1 MKLRIDNML
10 GIVDAE
16 LDLEPGT
23 VTAVTGGNASGKSS
37 LAVAA
42 GAVLSRND
50 NPLGAASTQRKLYM
64 HDGAAAGEV
73 SLQGGEG
80 SVRWFMPSGELQQAP
95 GLLYSSAAAVGLE
108 DFIAPRSAA
117 ALSSL
122 WEGLFLPS
130 GEEIEAQLRKRLA
143 PVVDAVSID
152 RIVAQIKEAEDDP
165 TVSADHGWTLA
176 QQTYADRA
184 RQAKQQWTRIA
195 GEAWG
200 VKKAAD
206 WLPERWLAEYDG
218 VSDADAQ
225 RSLDEAE
232 QALQAAHVAHAVDAS
247 EVERAQE
254 AAAKLPEARR
264 KVEAALKAVKALDEA
279 VRAENASNQGLGDTV
294 TETLRAVRTRERVL
308 QDIEAG
314 TARSWK
320 CPCCDAELIVS
331 AGALVPKPDNSEMI
345 AKAKA
350 DLEAARATN
359 RIAQA
364 AFDVG
369 RSQKEDDA
377 QRELE
382 AVWREAQREVDLLE
396 RAAKNATATVRTAE
410 MVEALDDAKRDC
422 DRMRGRLECIMD
434 RSRAQEL
441 HTNIVQYDMVA
452 KLLAPNGVRADVMA
466 GALKQVNK
474 VLDMLAERAGWP
486 TVEVGSKYGISI
498 DKRRL
503 LRMCSFS
510 ERLRAQYLLQL
521 AIARCRQDPVVILDQ
536 VDTLE
541 ESGRTRLL
549 ELVVFLSKLKRAPA
563 FILCGTRLGSHW
575 GKHALLYDIEDGRMG
590 QVLAA

>member
-225 RSLDEAE
+225 RSLEEAE

-254 AAAKLPEARR
+254 AAAKLPEAHAKRSKRPSLEGHESPSKRR
-264 KVEAALKAVKALDEA
+264 YQ
-279 VRAENASNQGLGDTV
+279 AEKASNEADLDLSRQRRR
-294 TETLRAVRTRERVL
+294 LRAMRTRERVL
-308 QDIEAG
+308 KDIEAG

-331 AGALVPKPDNSEMI
+331 PR
-345 AKAKA
+345 
-350 DLEAARATN
+350 ARLSPSRT
-359 RIAQA
+359 
-364 AFDVG
+364 
-369 RSQKEDDA
+369 
-377 QRELE
+377 
-382 AVWREAQREVDLLE
+382 
-396 RAAKNATATVRTAE
+396 TAR
-410 MVEALDDAKRDC
+410 
-422 DRMRGRLECIMD
+422 
-434 RSRAQEL
+434 
-441 HTNIVQYDMVA
+441 
-452 KLLAPNGVRADVMA
+452 
-466 GALKQVNK
+466 
-474 VLDMLAERAGWP
+474 
-486 TVEVGSKYGISI
+486 
-498 DKRRL
+498 
-503 LRMCSFS
+503 
-510 ERLRAQYLLQL
+510 
-521 AIARCRQDPVVILDQ
+521 
-536 VDTLE
+536 
-541 ESGRTRLL
+541 
-549 ELVVFLSKLKRAPA
+549 
-563 FILCGTRLGSHW
+563 
-575 GKHALLYDIEDGRMG
+575 
-590 QVLAA
+590 

>member
-16 LDLEPGT
+16 LELEPGT

-225 RSLDEAE
+225 RSLEEAE

-254 AAAKLPEARR
+254 AAAKLPAAHAKRDEA
-264 KVEAALKAVKALDEA
+264 KAAMVAHEDAYRAELARNTDLEGAAEQRLKA
-279 VRAENASNQGLGDTV
+279 
-294 TETLRAVRTRERVL
+294 LRSRERTL
-308 QDIEAG
+308 KDIEAG

-320 CPCCDAELIVS
+320 CPCCDAELVVS
-331 AGALVPKPDNSEMI
+331 GGALVPKPDNSKM
-345 AKAKA
+345 
-350 DLEAARATN
+350 
-359 RIAQA
+359 IAQA
-364 AFDVG
+364 QAALDEA
-369 RSQKEDDA
+369 RSLYRLTQDA
-377 QRELE
+377 AEAGISNTERNARLELSVVLTGAE
-382 AVWREAQREVDLLE
+382 REVDLLE
-396 RAAKNATATVRTAE
+396 HTAKNADATVRTEE

-422 DRMRGRLECIMD
+422 DRMRARMQCIMD

>member
-1 MKLRIDNML
+1 MKLNIAYML

-16 LDLEPGT
+16 LELEAGK
-23 VTAVTGGNASGKSS
+23 VYAITGGNASGKSS
-37 LAVAA
+37 FAISA
-42 GAVLSRND
+42 GAVLARND

-64 HDGAAAGEV
+64 HDGASAGEV
-73 SLQGGEG
+73 TLRDADG
-80 SVRWFMPSGELQQAP
+80 SVRWFMPSGDLQQAP
-95 GLLYSSAAAVGLE
+95 GVVYSSTAAVGLE

-130 GEEIEAQLRKRLA
+130 GEAIEAQLRKRLA

-165 TVSADHGWTLA
+165 TVSSDHGWSLA

-195 GEAWG
+195 GETWG
-200 VKKAAD
+200 VKKGAD

-218 VSDADAQ
+218 VTDADAQ

-232 QALQAAHVAHAVDAS
+232 QALQSAHVAHAVDAS
-247 EVERAQE
+247 VVEQAQE
-254 AAAKLPEARR
+254 AAARLPAVREALRVATLEAER
-264 KVEAALKAVKALDEA
+264 LEEAAQAEATLNRQLLDAEAAALRLLKL
-279 VRAENASNQGLGDTV
+279 AEGELRDLREGTKQGLECPGCHAP
-294 TETLRAVRTRERVL
+294 LVL
-308 QDIEAG
+308 VDGKLEH
-314 TARSWK
+314 
-320 CPCCDAELIVS
+320 
-331 AGALVPKPDNSEMI
+331 KPDNSTLI
-345 AKAKA
+345 AEAEQNKAECEETYRVRKKA
-350 DLEAARATN
+350 TAKLGVESRYAHRTARDAMQQ
-359 RIAQA
+359 AQA
-364 AFDVG
+364 N
-369 RSQKEDDA
+369 
-377 QRELE
+377 LH
-382 AVWREAQREVDLLE
+382 AVEREAR
-396 RAAKNATATVRTAE
+396 NAQATVRTAE

-422 DRMRGRLECIMD
+422 DRMRGRLECIAD
-434 RSRAQEL
+434 RARAQEL

-466 GALKQVNK
+466 GALKQVND
-474 VLDMLAERAGWP
+474 VLDKLASRVGWP

-510 ERLRAQYLLQL
+510 ERLRAQYLLQI
-521 AIARCRQDPVVILDQ
+521 AIARCRKDPVVILDQ

-541 ESGRTRLL
+541 ESGQSQLL
-549 ELVVFLSKLKRAPA
+549 ELVSFLSVRKPDTA
-563 FILCGTRLGSHW
+563 FILCGTRLGPKWAKYAQLH
-575 GKHALLYDIEDGRMG
+575 DIEDGRMG